1 MDKSKKQHNQKN
13 SNSNEIKVEII
24 PEDYAQYDLSFK
36 IIVIGDA
43 GVGKSCLTLK
53 AIKNYFTEGH
63 NATVG
68 FDFFTYCI
76 KLNGT
81 VIKLQVWDT
90 CGQEI
95 YKSLVFNFFRNSSLA
110 LMVYSINSKESFDN
124 INYWLKD
131 IKNQSSPDVKIFL
144 IGNKADLEQEREVPT
159 NDGEKLKEE
168 QKFDLF
174 METSA
179 KTGFNA
185 EKVFIEA
192 AKILYQDYL
201 SYRER
206 SSRTS
211 SMLSIPLNY
220 SRTGGNRAENVK
232 LPKPKNDN
240 KNNNTKTNDE
250 VKCCK

>member
-1 MDKSKKQHNQKN
+1 MDKAKKVQS
-13 SNSNEIKVEII
+13 SNSSDVKVEIV
-24 PEDYAQYDLSFK
+24 PEDYTQYDLSFK
-36 IIVIGDA
+36 IIVIGDP

-53 AIKNYFTEGH
+53 AIKNYFTDGH

-68 FDFFTYCI
+68 FDFFTYCV

-81 VIKLQVWDT
+81 VVKLQIWDT

-110 LMVYSINSKESFDN
+110 LMVYSIDSKDSFN
-124 INYWLKD
+124 NLNFWLKD
-131 IKNQSSPDVKIFL
+131 IKTQSSPDVKIFL
-144 IGNKADLEQEREVPT
+144 IGNKSDLEQNREVT
-159 NDGEKLKEE
+159 QQMGEQMKTE
-168 QKFDLF
+168 QNFDLF

-192 AKILYQDYL
+192 AKVLYQDYL
-201 SYRER
+201 SYKER

-211 SMLSIPLNY
+211 SMLSIPLSY
-220 SRTGGNRAENVK
+220 SGIKNEVS
-232 LPKPKNDN
+232 LPKPIIKKEN
-240 KNNNTKTNDE
+240 KKE
-250 VKCCK
+250 EGCC

>member
-1 MDKSKKQHNQKN
+1 MDKAKKVQS
-13 SNSNEIKVEII
+13 SNSSDVKVEIV
-24 PEDYAQYDLSFK
+24 PEDYTQYDLSFK
-36 IIVIGDA
+36 IIVIGDP

-53 AIKNYFTEGH
+53 AIKNYFTDGH

-68 FDFFTYCI
+68 FDFFTYCV

-81 VIKLQVWDT
+81 VVKLQIWDT

-110 LMVYSINSKESFDN
+110 LMVYSIDNKDSFN
-124 INYWLKD
+124 NLNFWLKD
-131 IKNQSSPDVKIFL
+131 IKTQSSPDVKIFL
-144 IGNKADLEQEREVPT
+144 IGNKSDLEQNREVT
-159 NDGEKLKEE
+159 QQMGEQMKTE
-168 QKFDLF
+168 QNFDLF

-192 AKILYQDYL
+192 AKVLYQDYL
-201 SYRER
+201 SYKER

-211 SMLSIPLNY
+211 SMLSIPLSY
-220 SRTGGNRAENVK
+220 SGNKNEVS
-232 LPKPKNDN
+232 LPKPIIIKKEN
-240 KNNNTKTNDE
+240 KKE
-250 VKCCK
+250 EGCC

>member
-1 MDKSKKQHNQKN
+1 MDKAKKVQS
-13 SNSNEIKVEII
+13 SNSNDVKVEIV
-24 PEDYAQYDLSFK
+24 PEDYTQYDLSFK
-36 IIVIGDA
+36 IIVIGDP

-53 AIKNYFTEGH
+53 AIKNYFTDGH

-68 FDFFTYCI
+68 FDFFTYCV

-81 VIKLQVWDT
+81 VVKLQIWDT

-110 LMVYSINSKESFDN
+110 LMVYSIDNKDSFN
-124 INYWLKD
+124 NLNFWLKD
-131 IKNQSSPDVKIFL
+131 IKTQSSPDVKIFL
-144 IGNKADLEQEREVPT
+144 IGNKSDLEQNREVT
-159 NDGEKLKEE
+159 QQMGEQMKTE
-168 QKFDLF
+168 QNFDLF

-192 AKILYQDYL
+192 AKVLYQDYL
-201 SYRER
+201 SYKER

-211 SMLSIPLNY
+211 SMLSIPLSY
-220 SRTGGNRAENVK
+220 SGNKNEVS
-232 LPKPKNDN
+232 LPKPIIKKEN
-240 KNNNTKTNDE
+240 KKE
-250 VKCCK
+250 EGCC

>member
-1 MDKSKKQHNQKN
+1 MDKAKKVQS
-13 SNSNEIKVEII
+13 SNSSDVKVEIV
-24 PEDYAQYDLSFK
+24 PEDYTQYDLSFK
-36 IIVIGDA
+36 IIVIGDP

-53 AIKNYFTEGH
+53 AIKNYFTDGH

-68 FDFFTYCI
+68 FDFFTYCV

-81 VIKLQVWDT
+81 VVKLQIWDT

-110 LMVYSINSKESFDN
+110 LMVYSIDSKDSFN
-124 INYWLKD
+124 NLNFWLKD
-131 IKNQSSPDVKIFL
+131 IKTQSSPDVKIFL
-144 IGNKADLEQEREVPT
+144 IGNKSDLEQNREVT
-159 NDGEKLKEE
+159 QQMGEQMKTE
-168 QKFDLF
+168 QNFDLF

-192 AKILYQDYL
+192 AKVLYQDYL
-201 SYRER
+201 SYKER

-211 SMLSIPLNY
+211 SMLSIPLSY
-220 SRTGGNRAENVK
+220 SGNKNEVS
-232 LPKPKNDN
+232 LPKPILKKEN
-240 KNNNTKTNDE
+240 KKE
-250 VKCCK
+250 EGCC

>member
-1 MDKSKKQHNQKN
+1 MDKAKKVQS
-13 SNSNEIKVEII
+13 SNSSDVKVEIV
-24 PEDYAQYDLSFK
+24 PEDYTQYDLSFK
-36 IIVIGDA
+36 IIVIGDP

-53 AIKNYFTEGH
+53 AIKNYFTDGH

-68 FDFFTYCI
+68 FDFFTYCV

-81 VIKLQVWDT
+81 VVKLQIWDT

-110 LMVYSINSKESFDN
+110 LMVYSIDSKDSFN
-124 INYWLKD
+124 NLNFWLKD
-131 IKNQSSPDVKIFL
+131 IKTQSSPDVKIFL
-144 IGNKADLEQEREVPT
+144 IGNKSDLEQNREVT
-159 NDGEKLKEE
+159 QQMGEQMKTE
-168 QKFDLF
+168 QNFDLF

-192 AKILYQDYL
+192 AKVLYQDYL
-201 SYRER
+201 SYKER

-211 SMLSIPLNY
+211 SMLSIPLSY
-220 SRTGGNRAENVK
+220 SGNKNEVS
-232 LPKPKNDN
+232 LPKPIIKKEN
-240 KNNNTKTNDE
+240 KKE
-250 VKCCK
+250 EGCC

>member
-1 MDKSKKQHNQKN
+1 MDKAKKVQS
-13 SNSNEIKVEII
+13 SNSSDVKVEIV
-24 PEDYAQYDLSFK
+24 PEDYTQYDLSFK
-36 IIVIGDA
+36 IIVIGDP

-53 AIKNYFTEGH
+53 AIKNYFTDGH

-68 FDFFTYCI
+68 FDFFTYCV

-81 VIKLQVWDT
+81 VVKLQIWDT

-110 LMVYSINSKESFDN
+110 LMVYSIDSKDSFN
-124 INYWLKD
+124 NLNFWLKD
-131 IKNQSSPDVKIFL
+131 IKTQSSPDVKIFL
-144 IGNKADLEQEREVPT
+144 IGNKSDLEQNREVT
-159 NDGEKLKEE
+159 QQMGEQMKTE
-168 QKFDLF
+168 QNFDLF

-192 AKILYQDYL
+192 AKVLYQDYL
-201 SYRER
+201 SYKER

-211 SMLSIPLNY
+211 SMLSIPLSY
-220 SRTGGNRAENVK
+220 SGNKNEVS
-232 LPKPKNDN
+232 LPKPIIIKKEN
-240 KNNNTKTNDE
+240 KKE
-250 VKCCK
+250 EGCC

>member
-1 MDKSKKQHNQKN
+1 MDKGKKN
-13 SNSNEIKVEII
+13 SSSNPNDIKVEIL
-24 PEDYAQYDLSFK
+24 PENYTQYDLSFK
-36 IIVIGDA
+36 IIVIGDP

-53 AIKNYFTEGH
+53 AIKNYFTDGH

-68 FDFFTYCI
+68 FDCFTYCV

-81 VIKLQVWDT
+81 VIKLQIWDT

-110 LMVYSINSKESFDN
+110 LMVYSIDSKESFSN
-124 INYWLKD
+124 INFWLKD

-144 IGNKADLEQEREVPT
+144 IGNKADLEVSREVT
-159 NDGEKLKEE
+159 EQMGEQMKTE
-168 QKFDLF
+168 QNFDLF

-192 AKILYQDYL
+192 AKVLYQDYL
-201 SYRER
+201 SYKER
-206 SSRTS
+206 SSRTG
-211 SMLSIPLNY
+211 SMLSIEESIKASGEFLKRLNTRDLY
-220 SRTGGNRAENVK
+220 ISCPHVSHI
-232 LPKPKNDN
+232 
-240 KNNNTKTNDE
+240 
-250 VKCCK
+250 

>member
-1 MDKSKKQHNQKN
+1 MDKAKKVQS
-13 SNSNEIKVEII
+13 SNSSDVKVEIV
-24 PEDYAQYDLSFK
+24 PEDYTQYGLSFK
-36 IIVIGDA
+36 IIVIGDP

-53 AIKNYFTEGH
+53 AIKNYFTDGH

-68 FDFFTYCI
+68 FDFFTYCV

-81 VIKLQVWDT
+81 VVKLQIWDT

-110 LMVYSINSKESFDN
+110 LMVYSIDSKDSFN
-124 INYWLKD
+124 NLNFWLKD
-131 IKNQSSPDVKIFL
+131 IKTQSSPDVKIFL
-144 IGNKADLEQEREVPT
+144 IGNKSDLEQNREVT
-159 NDGEKLKEE
+159 QQMGEQMKTE
-168 QKFDLF
+168 QNFDLF

-192 AKILYQDYL
+192 AKVLYQDYL
-201 SYRER
+201 SYKER

-211 SMLSIPLNY
+211 SMLSIPLSY
-220 SRTGGNRAENVK
+220 SGNKNEVS
-232 LPKPKNDN
+232 LPKPIIKKEN
-240 KNNNTKTNDE
+240 KKE
-250 VKCCK
+250 EGCC

>member
-1 MDKSKKQHNQKN
+1 MDKAKKVQS
-13 SNSNEIKVEII
+13 SNSNDVKVEIV
-24 PEDYAQYDLSFK
+24 PEDYTQYDLSFK
-36 IIVIGDA
+36 IIVIGDP

-53 AIKNYFTEGH
+53 AIKNYFTDGH

-68 FDFFTYCI
+68 FDFFTYCV

-81 VIKLQVWDT
+81 VVKLQIWDT

-110 LMVYSINSKESFDN
+110 LMVYSIDSKESFN
-124 INYWLKD
+124 NLNYWLKD
-131 IKNQSSPDVKIFL
+131 IKTQSSPDVKIFL
-144 IGNKADLEQEREVPT
+144 IGNKSDLEQNREVT
-159 NDGEKLKEE
+159 QLMGEQMKTE
-168 QKFDLF
+168 QNFDLF

-192 AKILYQDYL
+192 AKVLYQDYL
-201 SYRER
+201 SYKER

-211 SMLSIPLNY
+211 SMMSIPLSY
-220 SRTGGNRAENVK
+220 SATKNEVS
-232 LPKPKNDN
+232 LPKPIIKKED
-240 KNNNTKTNDE
+240 KKDGG
-250 VKCCK
+250 CC

>member
-1 MDKSKKQHNQKN
+1 MDKGKKN
-13 SNSNEIKVEII
+13 SSSNPNDIKVEIV
-24 PEDYAQYDLSFK
+24 PENYTQYDLSFK
-36 IIVIGDA
+36 IIVIGDP

-53 AIKNYFTEGH
+53 AIKNYFTDGH

-68 FDFFTYCI
+68 FDFFTYCV

-81 VIKLQVWDT
+81 VIKLQIWDT

-110 LMVYSINSKESFDN
+110 LMVYSIDSKESFSN
-124 INYWLKD
+124 INFWLKD

-144 IGNKADLEQEREVPT
+144 IGNKADLEVSREVT
-159 NDGEKLKEE
+159 EQMGEQMKTE
-168 QKFDLF
+168 QNFDLF

-192 AKILYQDYL
+192 AKVLYQDYL
-201 SYRER
+201 SYKER

-211 SMLSIPLNY
+211 SMLSIPLSFQGTNK
-220 SRTGGNRAENVK
+220 EVV
-232 LPKPKNDN
+232 LPKPNIKKED
-240 KNNNTKTNDE
+240 KHKDGG
-250 VKCCK
+250 CC

>member
-1 MDKSKKQHNQKN
+1 MDKGKKN
-13 SNSNEIKVEII
+13 SSSNPNDIKVEIL
-24 PEDYAQYDLSFK
+24 PENYTQYDLSFK
-36 IIVIGDA
+36 IIVIGDP

-53 AIKNYFTEGH
+53 AIKNYFTDGH

-68 FDFFTYCI
+68 FDCFTYCV

-81 VIKLQVWDT
+81 VIKLQIWDT

-110 LMVYSINSKESFDN
+110 LMVYSIDSKESFSN
-124 INYWLKD
+124 INFWLKD

-144 IGNKADLEQEREVPT
+144 IGNKADLEVSREVT
-159 NDGEKLKEE
+159 EQMGEQMKTE
-168 QKFDLF
+168 QNFDLF

-192 AKILYQDYL
+192 AKVLYQDYL
-201 SYRER
+201 SYKER
-206 SSRTS
+206 SSRTG
-211 SMLSIPLNY
+211 SMLSIPLSFQETNK
-220 SRTGGNRAENVK
+220 EVV
-232 LPKPKNDN
+232 LPKPNIKKED
-240 KNNNTKTNDE
+240 KHKDGG
-250 VKCCK
+250 CC